1 MTELT
6 ERQKLLLTLIIHE
19 FTREAT
25 PIGSK
30 SLVDMYNLEL
40 SSATVR
46 NELSALTEM
55 GYLRQPHTSAG
66 RIPTESGYR
75 FFVGN
80 LLQKT
85 DLPTATQK
93 TISHQ
98 FYQMKQD
105 IEQWMRLAVS
115 LLAKHSQATSLITAP
130 QAEKTLFKHVE
141 LISTHGR
148 QLLMV
153 LVLMGGDIRQRM
165 ITLSEPVTQ
174 EALSQ
179 AAETATQAMAGS
191 GSDTALALQQGA
203 TGLLQDLYGWISE
216 EMSFSQARRS
226 GELYLDG
233 LSNVFTEPE
242 FTPEEARGALRIL
255 EERSTLQLLLAELLQ
270 PNTVNTVQVLIGGEG
285 NLDELRQCS
294 IVLSR
299 YGVPGLAT
307 GTLGVLGPM
316 RMEYG
321 KTISTVRYVSELLS
335 ELVTESLTYDN

>member
-1 MTELT
+1 MSELT
-6 ERQKLLLTLIIHE
+6 DRQKLLLTLIIHE
-19 FTREAT
+19 FTREAN

-30 SLVDMYNLEL
+30 SLVEQYHLDM
-40 SSATVR
+40 SPATVR
-46 NELSALTEM
+46 NEMGILTDL

-66 RIPTESGYR
+66 RIPTEHGFR

-80 LLQKT
+80 LLQT
-85 DLPTATQK
+85 SDLPTATQK

-105 IEQWMRLAVS
+105 VEQWMRLAVS

-130 QAEKTLFKHVE
+130 QAERTLFKHVE

-165 ITLSEPVTQ
+165 ITLGEPVSQ
-174 EALSQ
+174 EMLSQ
-179 AAETATQAMAGS
+179 AADEATV
-191 GSDTALALQQGA
+191 ALAGKTRAAIPLLA
-203 TGLLQDLYGWISE
+203 SKASGLLQELYGSIAE
-216 EMSFSQARRS
+216 EMDFTEARHS

-233 LSNVFTEPE
+233 LSNVFSEPE
-242 FTPEEARGALRIL
+242 FTADEARGALKIL
-255 EERSTLQLLLAELLQ
+255 EERTTLQLMLSELLN

-285 NLDELRQCS
+285 NLDELKQCS

-299 YGVPGLAT
+299 YGAPGLAT
-307 GTLGVLGPM
+307 GTLGVLGPL

-335 ELVTESLTYDN
+335 ELVTDSLTYDN